1 MKKGIIGVLSLLT
14 GAAVGAAA
22 GAVSAGKNAG
32 EKINSRQELADK
44 HLALYLMM
52 NQWVKVKQEGKNLSS
67 YFEKNGYKKIAIYG
81 MNYVGETLLEELKG
95 TGVEVAYAIDKNAER
110 IYADIDVYTPDDD
123 LGQVDAVVVTAI
135 TFFDE
140 IEELLSDKTDCPAIS
155 LEDVL
160 YEV

>member
-52 NQWVKVKQEGKNLSS
+52 NQWVKIKQENKSIPEYL
-67 YFEKNGYKKIAIYG
+67 ERNGYKEVAVYG
-81 MNYVGETLLEELKG
+81 MNYAGETLYNELDG
-95 TGVEVAYAIDKNAER
+95 SGVKVKYAIDRNADQK
-110 IYADIDVYTPDDD
+110 YADVDVISPEADLPD
-123 LGQVDAVVVTAI
+123 VDAIIVTAI

-140 IEELLSDKTDCPAIS
+140 IEEKLAEKISCPILS
-155 LEDVL
+155 LEDIL

>member
-22 GAVSAGKNAG
+22 GAVSVGKNAG

-52 NQWVKVKQEGKNLSS
+52 NQWVKVKQEGKNLSF

-140 IEELLSDKTDCPAIS
+140 IEELLSDKTDCPVIS